1 MATLDFDLDRKQ
13 TASRFTGVAENRI
26 MGVQLQ
32 LDTLRQQGILI
43 DLNITGTGMFTKSA
57 SFEEVGFAR
66 DSEKDA
72 RGEWIKPGTKFVIPE
87 APIKRLKSAE
97 SRARQVLEK
106 YTRKVTGFYP
116 FRWMPYTAY
125 ETFIASWKAIQAEI
139 YQIKAEI
146 IEHRDEYVDV
156 IAEEYTRVA
165 HSAWASIKAQKY
177 KWAIV
182 DGKPM
187 DEDAF
192 TDYIVSKAVA
202 LIPDVETIE
211 EKLQADYVT
220 ALVYSQEDVAM
231 DEARAAEIREG
242 IRLNR
247 ELSQIEVSAASERAR
262 SEAWKIQ
269 KDQEEREIKIEA
281 MMAAELEH
289 ARTKLSAIASPFEEI
304 FTTMRNEMAD
314 AAEKVLENIKK
325 NGFVLGKV
333 AEKGRGL
340 IDMYDLMCTHDDN
353 ELRYRL
359 NMLKS
364 QLGQQG
370 TKQNDASRD
379 VETIKQTLSEI
390 IELSKSATEDLISL
404 PTRFSRLDI

>member
-1 MATLDFDLDRKQ
+1 MAALDFDLDRKQ
-13 TASRFTGVAENRI
+13 TASRFTGIAENRI

-32 LDTLRQQGILI
+32 LDTLRKQGILI

-87 APIKRLKSAE
+87 SPIKRLKSAE

-125 ETFIASWKAIQAEI
+125 ETFTASWKSIQAEI

-187 DEDAF
+187 DEYAF

-220 ALVYSQEDVAM
+220 ALVYSQEDVAL

-304 FTTMRNEMAD
+304 FTAMRNEMAES
-314 AAEKVLENIKK
+314 AEKVLENIKK

-359 NMLKS
+359 NVLKS

-379 VETIKQTLSEI
+379 VESIKQTLTEI
-390 IELSKSATEDLISL
+390 IELSKNATEDLISL